1 MIDLSNVDMKVI
13 RKALEARGQ
22 VDRFITDSERI
33 KLSDII
39 RDFDC
44 SWYYDEPR
52 EAIEQMGQ
60 TMFGY
65 DCMTDK
71 ELLIEAQE
79 QLNNLDDI
87 DEDSPSDEIFL
98 ANTVARYELEKVLE
112 L

>member
-1 MIDLSNVDMKVI
+1 MIDLSNVCLKDV

-22 VDRFITDSERI
+22 ANRSLTDSERI
-33 KLSDII
+33 KVSDIL

-44 SWYYDEPR
+44 GWYYDEPR
-52 EAIEQMGQ
+52 EAIEQMSQ

-71 ELLIEAQE
+71 ELLNDAKEF
-79 QLNNLDDI
+79 LNNVDDI
-87 DEDSPSDEIFL
+87 DEDSPPDNIFM
-98 ANTVARYELEKVLE
+98 ANLVAREELEKALE